1 MKIEHIAIW
10 VKDLEKMRSFYETY
24 FSAKAGEKYI
34 NTKKDFHSYFL
45 SFESGA
51 RQELMQMT
59 VILGRADHMKTYLLT
74 VAAPSPSL
82 DS

>member
-10 VKDLEKMRSFYETY
+10 VKDLEKIRSFYESY
-24 FSAKAGEKYI
+24 FSTKAGEEYFKS
-34 NTKKDFHSYFL
+34 KKKSFLLLSY
-45 SFESGA
+45 ESDA
-51 RQELMQMT
+51 QLELMQMT